1 MGYRN
6 VTLETN
12 GLDLLKEEL
21 PSQKNWH
28 LFNILGLIYLKKGNY
43 LILVSL
49 RTLTIKRGSKL
60 PNFY

>member
-21 PSQKNWH
+21 PRQKNWH
-28 LFNILGLIYLKKGNY
+28 LLNILGLFYLEKGNY

-49 RTLTIKRGSKL
+49 WTLTIKRGSKL
-60 PNFY
+60 PTFY